1 MVEVIRQI
9 VVPNGLAQQGGY
21 SVPPYTSI
29 HAHST
34 GNPNSSMANER
45 DYLANHYNDAFYTHL
60 VGFNPATGRAEAW
73 QVAEKNQGAWDLGSY
88 NGNANGYASIEF
100 VEGSIQNQDQ
110 FNQAYKVYVE
120 LLRQLADEAGAKK
133 VLDPQAAI
141 ATAGAGYI
149 VTHNF
154 ASKNGF
160 GSSHVDPL
168 QFLAK
173 WGVSY
178 DQFKKDIANGV
189 GDVTHSAPQAS
200 NPAPAPAA
208 PAPQQ
213 TGAIAQFKANGNAF
227 TAYNG
232 FRADEIKQVNGI
244 WQAIN
249 YDLAGGRNFDW
260 TTNGIPLDIL
270 DNVTRGNQAATQ
282 VGDTLKFNSANNH
295 GTIDAY
301 DPDSNGVGITYG
313 KYGMVWFN
321 ADAFIKL

>member
-1 MVEVIRQI
+1 MVDVIRQI

-21 SVPPYTSI
+21 SVPPYTSV
-29 HAHST
+29 HAHDT

-88 NGNANGYASIEF
+88 NGNANGYASVEF
-100 VEGSIQNQDQ
+100 VGGSIKNQDQ

-133 VLDPQAAI
+133 ILDPQSAI

-154 ASKNGF
+154 ASRNGF
-160 GSSHVDPL
+160 GSSHIDPL
-168 QFLAK
+168 NFLAS

-178 DQFKKDIANGV
+178 DQFKNDIANGV
-189 GDVTHSAPQAS
+189 GDAQPSAPAQ
-200 NPAPAPAA
+200 PAPAPV
-208 PAPQQ
+208 APQPQ
-213 TGAIAQFKANGNAF
+213 ATGAIQAFKNAGNNF

-249 YDLAGGRNFDW
+249 YDLAGGRDFSW
-260 TTNGIPLDIL
+260 TNNGVPLDIL

-282 VGDTLKFNSANNH
+282 VGDTLKFNGNYNH
-295 GTIDAY
+295 GTIDDY
-301 DPDSNGVGITYG
+301 DNASNAVGIKFGNYG
-313 KYGMVWFN
+313 EIWFN
-321 ADAFIKL
+321 ADAFLKL